1 MRMVFTSPRLENVE
15 AVAKLLTE
23 AGIEV
28 KVANDRSY
36 KGARRK
42 VFSYRDKPDAEG
54 NPQVWV
60 LKAEDQPRARA
71 MLREQGLLETTR
83 HGVGF
88 GGDTAPPSFLP
99 LSAQQPAARQRDARA
114 TFTMRIRLI
123 LLAVIA
129 ALTVLTMTG
138 VLHR

>member
-15 AVAKLLTE
+15 AVAKLLVD

-36 KGARRK
+36 KGNRRK
-42 VFSYRDKPDAEG
+42 VFSYRDKLDSES

-60 LKAEDQPRARA
+60 LKAEDQPKARA
-71 MLREQGLLETTR
+71 MLREQGLLESTR

-88 GGDTAPPSFLP
+88 GGETSPSSFLP
-99 LSAQQPAARQRDARA
+99 TSAHAPATRQRDARA
-114 TFTMRIRLI
+114 TLTMRIRLL